1 MFLVYDVAISL
12 LLFKVDKHYWPV
24 LKACLDYLGYLYPH
38 ELNDVEIDSNVEGN
52 AKRTMSRAIDL
63 IITYRVVKMLVTPFN
78 KFKAFDL
85 GIIDEKGKVLRKFKE
100 VKGSE
105 RKHYTMLHR
114 FVFNLKRILTKVGL
128 GSRLG
133 SFAVALALLIKED
146 KSYAQHKDNI
156 EAAVITYLKEENL
169 YNMLLNEV
177 REIPEIQQPY
187 MTCFGI
193 DVYER
198 EEELIAEDEYAK
210 TL

>member
-1 MFLVYDVAISL
+1 
-12 LLFKVDKHYWPV
+12 
-24 LKACLDYLGYLYPH
+24 
-38 ELNDVEIDSNVEGN
+38 
-52 AKRTMSRAIDL
+52 MSRAIDL
-63 IITYRVVKMLVTPFN
+63 IITYRVVKMLVTPFK
-78 KFKAFDL
+78 KFKAFEL
-85 GIIDEKGKVLRKFKE
+85 GIIDDEGKVLRKFKT

-114 FVFNLKRILTKVGL
+114 FVFNLKRILQKVGL

-146 KSYAQHKDNI
+146 KTYAQHKDSI
-156 EAAVITYLKEENL
+156 ESAVITYLKEENL

-177 REIPEIQQPY
+177 REIPEISGEPY
-187 MTCFGI
+187 MNCFGI

-198 EEELIAEDEYAK
+198 DNELVAEDEYAK

>member
-1 MFLVYDVAISL
+1 
-12 LLFKVDKHYWPV
+12 
-24 LKACLDYLGYLYPH
+24 
-38 ELNDVEIDSNVEGN
+38 
-52 AKRTMSRAIDL
+52 MSRAIDL

-100 VKGSE
+100 VKGSK

-114 FVFNLKRILTKVGL
+114 FVFNLKRILQKVGL

-156 EAAVITYLKEENL
+156 EAAVVTYLKEENL

-177 REIPEIQQPY
+177 REIPEIQDEPY

-198 EEELIAEDEYAK
+198 GEELIAEDEYAK

>member
-1 MFLVYDVAISL
+1 
-12 LLFKVDKHYWPV
+12 
-24 LKACLDYLGYLYPH
+24 
-38 ELNDVEIDSNVEGN
+38 
-52 AKRTMSRAIDL
+52 MSRAIDL

-114 FVFNLKRILTKVGL
+114 FVFNLKRILQKVGL

-177 REIPEIQQPY
+177 REMPEIQDEPY

-198 EEELIAEDEYAK
+198 GEELIAEDEYAK